1 MSKFAEPHALHP
13 VRLPDGTEHVG
24 TVFLAAAVSH
34 PRIQI
39 GAYTYASAHEP
50 PMDWGARLAPYL
62 YDFSPE
68 CLKIGKFCQIADGV
82 TIITSSANHRYDGI
96 SSFPFAIFDD
106 GLGAGRPSMPEAGP
120 DTTIGNDC
128 WIGAGA
134 TLLPGTQIGD
144 GVIIGAHSV
153 VSGTV
158 PSYSIIAGNPARLV
172 RMRFDPEQ
180 IERLR
185 TIAWWDWPIEKILD
199 HEAAIC
205 GADVDALGRV
215 SAQGPE

>member
-1 MSKFAEPHALHP
+1 
-13 VRLPDGTEHVG
+13 
-24 TVFLAAAVSH
+24 
-34 PRIQI
+34 
-39 GAYTYASAHEP
+39 
-50 PMDWGARLAPYL
+50 
-62 YDFSPE
+62 
-68 CLKIGKFCQIADGV
+68 
-82 TIITSSANHRYDGI
+82 
-96 SSFPFAIFDD
+96 
-106 GLGAGRPSMPEAGP
+106 MPEAGP

-205 GADVDALGRV
+205 GADVDALSRA
-215 SAQGPE
+215 SAQSPE